1 MQRERQELAGT
12 TVVAAET
19 VVASPVIDIS
29 PFAAGTES
37 DKRPIAH
44 AVEAA
49 CRSHGFL
56 TIAGHGVSRELI
68 QRMEVI
74 SRAFF
79 DQSMEVKKQYRSR
92 DPKLYRG
99 YFGLEAFGAAYSRD
113 DRAAPPDYSERFI
126 IGRTVD
132 PGISYFSSDRARR
145 VFVPNIWP
153 ERPDGFEKTWREY
166 YAAMDKLAKMILR
179 IFAIALDL
187 PENWFDDK
195 FDKHN
200 ATLVAVNYPDQVTE
214 PRPGQLRCG
223 PHTDYGALTILKSED
238 RPGGLEVL
246 TGNGS
251 WQPVSIIPDTF
262 IVNLGDLMQQWTN
275 DCWVSNLHRV
285 SNPPRDAAV
294 GTRRQSLVYFL
305 HPNYDAV
312 IECIP
317 SCRQDG
323 VAKYPVI
330 EAIDHLL
337 SKFAK
342 MSDTSPRSSSAS
354 GA

>member
-1 MQRERQELAGT
+1 M
-12 TVVAAET
+12 VVTEPTAAC
-19 VVASPVIDIS
+19 PVIDIS
-29 PFAAGTES
+29 RFATGTVADQQS
-37 DKRPIAH
+37 IAH
-44 AVEAA
+44 AVETA

-68 QRMEVI
+68 RRMEGI

-79 DQSMEVKKQYRSR
+79 DLPTEVKKQYRSR
-92 DPKLYRG
+92 DPKHYRG

-113 DRAAPPDYSERFI
+113 DRAAPPDYSERFL

-132 PGISYFSSDRARR
+132 PADPYFSSDRARR
-145 VFVPNIWP
+145 VFVANIWP
-153 ERPDGFEKTWREY
+153 DRPDGFERTWTEY
-166 YAAMDKLAKMILR
+166 YAAMDSLAKMLLR

-187 PENWFDDK
+187 PEHWFDSK

-200 ATLVAVNYPDQVTE
+200 ATFVAVNYPDQVTE

-246 TGNGS
+246 TGNAS

-262 IVNLGDLMQQWTN
+262 VVNLGDLMQQWTN

-285 SNPPRDAAV
+285 SNPPRDATV

-323 VAKYPVI
+323 AAKYPPIV
-330 EAIDHLL
+330 AIDHLM

-342 MSDTSPRSSSAS
+342 MSDTSSSARS
-354 GA
+354 ASATGT